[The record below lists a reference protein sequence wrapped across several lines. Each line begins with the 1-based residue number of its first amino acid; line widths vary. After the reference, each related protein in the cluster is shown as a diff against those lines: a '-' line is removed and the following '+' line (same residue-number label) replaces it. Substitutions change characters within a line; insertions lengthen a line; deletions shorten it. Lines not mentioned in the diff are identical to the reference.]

1 MATPTPALFTLDGNL
16 AVPTDFA
23 RGPWD
28 PNALHGGPTSALL
41 ARAIERCPTGGV
53 DLDVTRMTVELLRPV
68 PVAPLAVEAAVVRPG
83 RKVQLLEATMRE
95 AGTGT
100 EVARARAL
108 RIRTASLALPEDPL
122 LEVPGP
128 PPGPESVAS
137 ERSTMDDYEAFH
149 NTGTEHRFVAGTFA
163 DAGPVTVWIRLQV
176 PVIAGEAPSSLERV
190 MAAAD
195 FGNGVSRVLSW
206 ETHLFINPDLTVHL
220 LRPAVGEWVA
230 LEARTA
236 LGPSGHG
243 IAESALYDER
253 GLIGRAVQSVLVD
266 RR

>member
-1 MATPTPALFTLDGNL
+1 MAATTPALFTIEGDL

-28 PNALHGGPTSALL
+28 PEALHGGPTSALL
-41 ARAIERCPTGGV
+41 ARAVERCLTDGV
-53 DLDVTRMTVELLRPV
+53 DLEVARMTVELLRPV

-83 RKVQLLEATMRE
+83 RKVQLVEATVRD
-95 AGTGT
+95 AASGN

-108 RIRTASLALPEDPL
+108 LIRAATVALPEDPML
-122 LEVPGP
+122 AVDGP
-128 PPGPESVAS
+128 PIGPGTVAA
-137 ERSTMDDYEAFH
+137 ERPIMDDYPAFH
-149 NTGTEHRFVAGTFA
+149 NTATELRYVAGTFA
-163 DAGPVTVWIRLQV
+163 DVGPVTVWIRLQV
-176 PVIAGEAPSSLERV
+176 PVVEGEEPSPFERV

-220 LRPAVGEWVA
+220 LRPAVGEWIA

-243 IAESALYDER
+243 MAESALYDEV

-266 RR
+266 RH